1 MTAPASSAGDARWGW
16 LPAWLRPLEH
26 ETGGRG
32 RLWLIETIALVLVG
46 LLLSVATGNDV
57 VRQTHINE
65 RLIADISAWRQYT
78 KHDYHNVSV
87 DQEIFGSSS
96 HRDVVCGNT
105 SPGAPKSTTQLCLVV
120 SSAGA
125 GGRRTVSG
133 GWYLPK
139 YVEDDVLSLR
149 YACFGREAVGQCPP

>member
-1 MTAPASSAGDARWGW
+1 MTAHSPSAGEGRWGR
-16 LPAWLRPLEH
+16 LPALLRPLER
-26 ETGGRG
+26 GAPGKG
-32 RLWLIETIALVLVG
+32 RLWLIETVALVLVG

-65 RLIADISAWRQYT
+65 RLIADLSAWRQYT
-78 KHDYHNVSV
+78 GHHYHNVSV
-87 DQEIFGSSS
+87 DQEVFGPSS

-105 SPGAPKSTTQLCLVV
+105 SPGAPKATTQLCLVV

-125 GGRRTVSG
+125 GGRRTVTG

-139 YVEDDVLSLR
+139 HVEDDVLSLR
-149 YACFGREAVGQCPP
+149 YACFGRGAVGQCPP